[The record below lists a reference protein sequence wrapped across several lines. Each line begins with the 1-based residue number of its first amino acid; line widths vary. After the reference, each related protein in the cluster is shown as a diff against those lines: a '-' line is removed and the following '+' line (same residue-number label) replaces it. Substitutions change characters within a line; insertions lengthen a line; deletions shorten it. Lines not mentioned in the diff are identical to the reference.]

1 VIVVFWQMTKAKIA
15 FSVVRLQQAGDETHH
30 LLCSFHE
37 SLAQYIWLPVRGV
50 GWGQINADASA
61 SLGLRL
67 MCLTLENLQ

>member
-1 VIVVFWQMTKAKIA
+1 MTRAKIA
-15 FSVVRLQQAGDETHH
+15 FAVVRLQQAGGETHH

-50 GWGQINADASA
+50 GRVQINADASV
-61 SLGLRL
+61 GLRL

>member
-1 VIVVFWQMTKAKIA
+1 MIVVFWQMTKAKIA
-15 FSVVRLQQAGDETHH
+15 FAVVRLQQTGGETHH
-30 LLCSFHE
+30 LLCSFHK

-50 GWGQINADASA
+50 GRVQINADASV

>member
-1 VIVVFWQMTKAKIA
+1 MTKAKLP
-15 FSVVRLQQAGDETHH
+15 FVVVKSQQIGGETHH

-50 GWGQINADASA
+50 GRVQINADASA

>member
-1 VIVVFWQMTKAKIA
+1 MTKAKLP
-15 FSVVRLQQAGDETHH
+15 SVVVKLQQIGGETHH

-50 GWGQINADASA
+50 GWGQINADASV

>member
-1 VIVVFWQMTKAKIA
+1 MIVVFWQMTKAKIA
-15 FSVVRLQQAGDETHH
+15 FAVVRLQQTEGGTHH

-37 SLAQYIWLPVRGV
+37 SLAQYIRLPVRGV
-50 GWGQINADASA
+50 GWVQINADASA

>member
-1 VIVVFWQMTKAKIA
+1 MTKAKLP
-15 FSVVRLQQAGDETHH
+15 SVVVKLQQIGGETHH

-50 GWGQINADASA
+50 GRVQINADASV